1 MNETK
6 EKSFDCVRSM
16 RQIRDRL
23 SEELAG
29 MSYDEIETWL
39 RSHRYSDPL
48 LQRLADKAKAANRSD
63 AAHPGSEQ
71 KLRRSVA
78 AIRLRPEGP

>member
-6 EKSFDCVRSM
+6 VKSFDCVRSM
-16 RQIRDRL
+16 REIRDRL

-29 MSYDEIETWL
+29 MSYEEIATWL

-48 LQRLADKAKAANRSD
+48 LQRLADKAAHRSD
-63 AAHPGSEQ
+63 AQ
-71 KLRRSVA
+71 
-78 AIRLRPEGP
+78 RPEHASRSERGERHEN